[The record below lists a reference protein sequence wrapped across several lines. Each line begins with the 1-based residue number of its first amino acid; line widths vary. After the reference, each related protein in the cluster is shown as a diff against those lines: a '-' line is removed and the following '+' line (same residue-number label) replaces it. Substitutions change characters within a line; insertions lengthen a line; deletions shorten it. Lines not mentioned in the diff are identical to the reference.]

1 MNRRL
6 ERVCVGLAIAGC
18 ISLTPAETFAQVW
31 AVGPNGQLGYIT
43 TNAPTSPGC
52 PASQV
57 WTFLNGHYTCQN
69 PPPPPPPT
77 CPPGFHQTAAP
88 VWNGSSWVGLS
99 CQPNAS
105 QPPPATPADQKQAC
119 VNYGLANG
127 FYKGGLGQRLWSY
140 GGPIASQGASAYN
153 GSNFAWL
160 NPNSGYDYV
169 WVGKGSFNP
178 PNVPTQMYYFN
189 DGVVNICFFTPGTTS
204 IIGFI
209 NVVAGTS
216 GGGGG

>member
-6 ERVCVGLAIAGC
+6 ERVCVGLVTAGWIA
-18 ISLTPAETFAQVW
+18 LTSVETFAQVW

-52 PASQV
+52 GAPRV
-57 WTFLNGHYTCQN
+57 WSFVNGHYTCQN

-77 CPPGFHQTAAP
+77 CPPGYVQTSAP
-88 VWNGSSWVGLS
+88 SWNGSSWVGLV
-99 CQPNAS
+99 CQPAL
-105 QPPPATPADQKQAC
+105 PPITPADQKQAC

-204 IIGFI
+204 IVGFI
-209 NVVAGTS
+209 NVMAGTS